1 MSHLV
6 TVQTQI
12 RDPVAIAS
20 ACRRLGLAEPIHGT
34 AQLYSGQAT
43 GLILRLPGWTFPV
56 VIGTDTGT
64 VNYDNYGGSWGDQA
78 QLDSFMQ
85 AYAVEK
91 ARLEARKKGFTVSEQ
106 TLEDGSIRL
115 QIAEGF

>member
-12 RDPVAIAS
+12 RDPVAIAN
-20 ACRRLGLAEPIHGT
+20 ACRRLGLAEPLHGT
-34 AQLYSGQAT
+34 AQLFTAAAT
-43 GLILRLPGWTFPV
+43 GLILQLPGWTFPV
-56 VIGTDTGT
+56 VIGTETGA
-64 VNYDNYGGSWGDQA
+64 VHYDNYAGHWGNQA
-78 QLDSFMQ
+78 QLDGFMQ

-91 ARLEARKKGFTVSEQ
+91 ARLEARKNGFAVSEQ

-115 QIAEGF
+115 QIAEGL

>member
-20 ACRRLGLAEPIHGT
+20 ACRRLGLVEPIRGT
-34 AQLYSGQAT
+34 AQLFSAEAT
-43 GLILRLPGWTFPV
+43 GLILQLPGWTYPV
-56 VIGTDTGT
+56 VIATDTGT
-64 VNYDNYGGSWGDQA
+64 VNYDNYGGSWGDLA